1 MAQFTES
8 KVWSKMDYI
17 VKYETNMEHMAR
29 PGVMSNKFLLGVQLD
44 FFSQIREYE
53 IINFYIIRNGRF
65 IDDEKQVTDNT
76 YNKACN
82 NA

>member
-8 KVWSKMDYI
+8 KVWSKIDYI

-44 FFSQIREYE
+44 FFSQIRECE
-53 IINFYIIRNGRF
+53 IIIFFLIRKGRF

-76 YNKACN
+76 YNKACD

>member
-53 IINFYIIRNGRF
+53 IIKFF
-65 IDDEKQVTDNT
+65 
-76 YNKACN
+76 
-82 NA
+82 

>member
-1 MAQFTES
+1 
-8 KVWSKMDYI
+8 
-17 VKYETNMEHMAR
+17 MEHMAR

-44 FFSQIREYE
+44 FFSQIRECE
-53 IINFYIIRNGRF
+53 IIIFFLIRNGRF